1 MEETLE
7 CALLYLH
14 VFACVCVC
22 PLISLPQI
30 TGNSPSVCAKSHVAK
45 RERHVKRNRGSL
57 KEGAWEG
64 TGCKT
69 QEVEKDEETRDNEMY
84 KGAEAEEEREGN
96 ASREEREEQRREG
109 EEEQWEE
116 QEGPGRVCVCASGTR
131 RRRDSSGQAGRTCVF
146 VFGWRGMWNQESP
159 RWLKL
164 RVGTQPLLRWTRTH
178 TLYSQERLLQ
188 TQTDAAYQLSS
199 WCGVQND
206 AGMITADCFGEMQES
221 RNAQGYSRIPKQD
234 GPSLSLAC
242 YLGGSW
248 AAMPSMWHQ
257 EVSRRLSW
265 STDASDSSVTYL

>member
-1 MEETLE
+1 MCVFVRSSL
-7 CALLYLH
+7 CHRLLATAP
-14 VFACVCVC
+14 V
-22 PLISLPQI
+22 
-30 TGNSPSVCAKSHVAK
+30 SVLKVTSR
-45 RERHVKRNRGSL
+45 RERDMWRETG
-57 KEGAWEG
+57 GAWKRGRERARG
-64 TGCKT
+64 AR

-109 EEEQWEE
+109 EEERGKSRRVQ
-116 QEGPGRVCVCASGTR
+116 GVCVCVCVCASGTR

-159 RWLKL
+159 HWLKL

-188 TQTDAAYQLSS
+188 TQTDAAYQLAS

-248 AAMPSMWHQ
+248 AAMPSVWHQ